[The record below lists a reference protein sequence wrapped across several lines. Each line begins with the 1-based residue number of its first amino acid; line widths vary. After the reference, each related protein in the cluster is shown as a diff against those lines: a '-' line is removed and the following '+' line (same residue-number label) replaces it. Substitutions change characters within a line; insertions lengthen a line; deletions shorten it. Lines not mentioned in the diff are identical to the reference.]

1 MSGWMHVSQ
10 NEIGRKRV
18 KILRKLQFIAPI
30 LLVTIYLIAS
40 FLFLGPF
47 GGAGHGWGI
56 GAFGD
61 ISLPAILLAI
71 AIDGLYP
78 HHDLTVW
85 LGLLGG
91 VIQYGL
97 FGYLLARL
105 LKRTSK
111 R

>member
-1 MSGWMHVSQ
+1 L
-10 NEIGRKRV
+10 K
-18 KILRKLQFIAPI
+18 KLRFLVPI
-30 LLVTIYLIAS
+30 LFVTSYLIAS

-56 GAFGD
+56 GAFMD

-91 VIQYGL
+91 TAQYAL
-97 FGYLLARL
+97 IGYLLVRL
-105 LKRTSK
+105 VKKLKGLMRH
-111 R
+111 

>member
-1 MSGWMHVSQ
+1 MRRLVEPRIARDGQ
-10 NEIGRKRV
+10 LK
-18 KILRKLQFIAPI
+18 KLRFLVPI
-30 LLVTIYLIAS
+30 LFVAIYLIAS

-47 GGAGHGWGI
+47 GGVGHGWGV
-56 GAFGD
+56 GAFMN

-91 VIQYGL
+91 AVQYALIGH
-97 FGYLLARL
+97 LLVRL
-105 LKRTSK
+105 LKRLK
-111 R
+111 G

>member
-1 MSGWMHVSQ
+1 M
-10 NEIGRKRV
+10 K
-18 KILRKLQFIAPI
+18 KLRFLVPI
-30 LLVTIYLIAS
+30 LFVTSYLIAS

-56 GAFGD
+56 GAFMD

-91 VIQYGL
+91 TAQYAL
-97 FGYLLARL
+97 IGYLLVRL
-105 LKRTSK
+105 VKKLKGLMRH
-111 R
+111 

>member
-1 MSGWMHVSQ
+1 M
-10 NEIGRKRV
+10 
-18 KILRKLQFIAPI
+18 
-30 LLVTIYLIAS
+30 LVTVYLIAAYC
-40 FLFLGPF
+40 FLGPF

-56 GAFGD
+56 GAFMD

-91 VIQYGL
+91 AAQYAL
-97 FGYLLARL
+97 IGYLLGRL
-105 LKRTSK
+105 LKRRSK
-111 R
+111 S